1 MPGKISHDRLLVD
14 ILTNRL
20 ISFDVLRSTST
31 RLPTRWTLSGSAG
44 LTQDWMSSA
53 SLRRGTKTLM
63 MFHFVVC
70 VLLVYSCWS
79 VLVPFGQDRRSTT
92 STIRITAEWR
102 WLLNAPFEP
111 VTFEHL
117 IARVTVAG
125 SSFVFAVVYRPGSA
139 TVTAAFFDEFRVLL
153 EHLSSFSMPYVITG
167 DLINICFDRP
177 DDPSTLRATELLEA
191 FGAVQCVAGVT
202 QDRGGTLD

>member
-20 ISFDVLRSTST
+20 VSFDVLRSTST

-79 VLVPFGQDRRSTT
+79 VLVPFGQDRRSMT
-92 STIRITAEWR
+92 STIRITAEVASAAVR
-102 WLLNAPFEP
+102 LTKLNAPFEP

-117 IARVTVAG
+117 IARVTVTG
-125 SSFVFAVVYRPGSA
+125 SSFVFAVVYCPGSA

-153 EHLSSFSMPYVITG
+153 EHLSSFSTPYVITG
-167 DLINICFDRP
+167 DLNI
-177 DDPSTLRATELLEA
+177 
-191 FGAVQCVAGVT
+191 
-202 QDRGGTLD
+202 

>member
-20 ISFDVLRSTST
+20 VSFDVLRSTST

-53 SLRRGTKTLM
+53 ALRRGMKTLM

-92 STIRITAEWR
+92 STIRIMAEWR
-102 WLLNAPFEP
+102 G
-111 VTFEHL
+111 VHL
-117 IARVTVAG
+117 PP
-125 SSFVFAVVYRPGSA
+125 SDLQS
-139 TVTAAFFDEFRVLL
+139 
-153 EHLSSFSMPYVITG
+153 SMPR
-167 DLINICFDRP
+167 LSLL
-177 DDPSTLRATELLEA
+177 PSSTSSP
-191 FGAVQCVAGVT
+191 G
-202 QDRGGTLD
+202 